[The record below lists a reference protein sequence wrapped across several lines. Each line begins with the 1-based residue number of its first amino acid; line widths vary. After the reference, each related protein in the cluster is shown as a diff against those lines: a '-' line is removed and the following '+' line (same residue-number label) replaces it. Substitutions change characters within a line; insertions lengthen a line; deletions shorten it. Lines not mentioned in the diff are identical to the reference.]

1 MEYRNKKTGF
11 SFFSDCK
18 IYGPDWEEVTNIAKE
33 EATKEV
39 RQVSTPVDPPSDTD
53 QVSDSELSEP
63 AESEEQTGNSDF
75 DTLKKQEIIQELQAM
90 GIEHN
95 PRDKKQVLYDLMMGK

>member
-18 IYGPDWEEVTNIAKE
+18 IYGPDWEEVTTVAKE
-33 EATKEV
+33 EVEEV
-39 RQVSTPVDPPSDTD
+39 LEEDHQVSTPADPPSDTE
-53 QVSDSELSEP
+53 QVSESEL
-63 AESEEQTGNSDF
+63 AEAEEQTGNSDY